1 MHRCA
6 RIDAWESFSDRLWRQ
21 ERSKAVTKVVR
32 HRESSVYVGHIN
44 LAESMNGTGEHFI
57 KLVEGLDRQG
67 IRQHVLV
74 RNRSLARRLAVCD
87 NVTVGPVVK
96 TPVMA
101 YCLMPSVSVA
111 HAHDV
116 KSGHAALLM
125 TLTRS
130 TPYVV
135 TRRSTDA
142 PGRNPITRAIYR
154 RAASLICSTDA
165 AAAKMLETDLSV
177 LIDVIRDISY
187 AASDDPET
195 DGNRIAAA
203 HARIYR
209 RAIDSWRVPALL
221 L

>member
-32 HRESSVYVGHIN
+32 HRGSSVYVGHIN

-142 PGRNPITRAIYR
+142 P
-154 RAASLICSTDA
+154 

-195 DGNRIAAA
+195 DGNRIAAE

>member
-1 MHRCA
+1 MF
-6 RIDAWESFSDRLWRQ
+6 I
-21 ERSKAVTKVVR
+21 
-32 HRESSVYVGHIN
+32 GHIN
-44 LAESMNGTGEHFI
+44 LAESMNGTGEHFV
-57 KLVEGLDRQG
+57 KLIEGLDRQG

-87 NVTVGPVVK
+87 NVTVGPVIRS
-96 TPVMA
+96 PVMA
-101 YCLMPSVSVA
+101 YCMMPNVSVV
-111 HAHDV
+111 HAHDD
-116 KSGHAALLM
+116 KSGQAALLM

-135 TRRSTDA
+135 TRRSTQML
-142 PGRNPITRAIYR
+142 GKNPISRSIYR
-154 RAASLICSTDA
+154 RAASLICSTDG
-165 AAAKMLETDLSV
+165 AAAKMLESDLSV

-187 AASDDPET
+187 AASVDPET
-195 DGNRIAAA
+195 DGNRIAAE

>member
-1 MHRCA
+1 
-6 RIDAWESFSDRLWRQ
+6 
-21 ERSKAVTKVVR
+21 
-32 HRESSVYVGHIN
+32 
-44 LAESMNGTGEHFI
+44 MNGTGEHFI

-74 RNRSLARRLAVCD
+74 RNRSLARRLGVCD

-111 HAHDV
+111 HAHDD

-130 TPYVV
+130 TPYIV
-135 TRRSTDA
+135 TRRSIRA
-142 PGRNPITRAIYR
+142 PGKNPITRSIYR
-154 RAASLICSTDA
+154 RAASLICSSDEA
-165 AAAKMLETDLSV
+165 AAALLEHDLPV
-177 LIDVIRDISY
+177 PIDVIPDISY
-187 AASDDPET
+187 AASDDTEA
-195 DGNRIAAA
+195 DGNRVAAA